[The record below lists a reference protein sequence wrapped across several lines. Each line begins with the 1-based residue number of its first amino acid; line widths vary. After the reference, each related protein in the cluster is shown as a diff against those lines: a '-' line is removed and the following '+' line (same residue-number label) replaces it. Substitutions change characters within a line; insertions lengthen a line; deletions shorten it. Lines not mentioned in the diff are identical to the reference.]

1 MTIERDFYIRR
12 LFNTTPLLWNLLS
25 FVAVNRPTLCYCS
38 VLLRALTATVI
49 QQWNSMGEQAKPH
62 DSDEKYRT
70 VIETTV
76 KVIEVMALGQLLP
89 PPLSGIGDV
98 IPFLKPSEV
107 STC

>member
-1 MTIERDFYIRR
+1 
-12 LFNTTPLLWNLLS
+12 
-25 FVAVNRPTLCYCS
+25 
-38 VLLRALTATVI
+38 
-49 QQWNSMGEQAKPH
+49 MGEQAKPD

-89 PPLSGIGDV
+89 PPLSGIRDV

-107 STC
+107 STFNRYKNWANLSFFLN